1 MNSMVLLAEK
11 KLLKDSEITAF
22 VSLLDGAEDK
32 TLNLMSEQIVNFEDS
47 TLKNI
52 ENKVVQINNP
62 VICNNWHSI
71 NRQHILKQLQQWKQK
86 PELEKGLF
94 ILARLKN
101 PGLLEERYTAILDDL
116 AHRAAYRL
124 NSNSTKDDV
133 VRAINEVIYKEEV
146 FVGNQL
152 DYYDLDNNFIH
163 TVIEKKT
170 GNPIMMSSLYILVGR
185 RLGLDIQGLGTPGHF
200 IVQLNGT
207 LLDPFFG
214 GREVTKD
221 ECILRAQELSVVWH
235 DEYLDPIDDRAIIA
249 RCIRN
254 IISVYK
260 KHNDYDKASELT
272 ALLKN
277 I

>member
-1 MNSMVLLAEK
+1 MVLLAEK
-11 KLLKDSEITAF
+11 KLLKDNEIAAF

-32 TLNLMSEQIVNFEDS
+32 TLHLMSEQIVNFEDS

-52 ENKVVQINNP
+52 ENKITQINDP
-62 VICNNWHSI
+62 EIIKNWHSI
-71 NRQHILKQLQQWKQK
+71 NRQHILKQLQNWKQN
-86 PELEKGLF
+86 PDLEKGLF

-101 PGLLEERYTAILDDL
+101 PGLLEERYITALDNL
-116 AHRAAYRL
+116 AQRVADRL
-124 NSNSTKDDV
+124 SPATTKDEV
-133 VRAINEVIYKEEV
+133 VRAMNEVIYKEEV

-163 TVIEKKT
+163 TVIDKKT

-185 RLGLDIQGLGTPGHF
+185 RLGLDIQGIGTPGHF
-200 IVQLNGT
+200 IVQLDNM
-207 LLDPFFG
+207 LIDPFFG

-235 DEYLDPIDDRAIIA
+235 DEYLEPIDDRAIIS

-260 KHNDYDKASELT
+260 KHDDYDKASELT
-272 ALLKN
+272 AILKLV
-277 I
+277 

>member
-1 MNSMVLLAEK
+1 MVLLAEK
-11 KLLKDSEITAF
+11 KLLKDNEITAF

-52 ENKVVQINNP
+52 ENKVTQLNNSQIT
-62 VICNNWHSI
+62 NNWHAI
-71 NRQHILKQLQQWKQK
+71 NRQHILKQLQQWKQN
-86 PELEKGLF
+86 PDLEKGLF

-101 PGLLEERYTAILDDL
+101 PGLLEHRYVSYLDNL
-116 AHRAAYRL
+116 AQRAADRL
-124 NSNSTKDDV
+124 GPTSTKDDV
-133 VRAINEVIYKEEV
+133 IRAINEVIFKEEV
-146 FVGNQL
+146 YVGNQL

-163 TVIEKKT
+163 TVIDKKT

-185 RLGLDIQGLGTPGHF
+185 RLGLDIQGIGTPGHF
-200 IVQLNGT
+200 IVQLDGM
-207 LLDPFFG
+207 LIDPFFG

-235 DEYLDPIDDRAIIA
+235 DEYLDPVDDRAIVS

-260 KHNDYDKASELT
+260 KHDDYDKASELT
-272 ALLKN
+272 AILKMV
-277 I
+277 